1 MPASPGYLTR
11 HLSLMLGGNQY
22 RLRVLRDLQQF
33 SDPEGSAERAGIS
46 SSLWPLFGNIW
57 PAGRVLAEAMSQFEV
72 QGKRILELGCGL
84 GLSSLVLQRRRAD
97 VTASDHHP
105 LARSFL
111 VYNAALNALP
121 EIAYRDLPWEGD
133 DIELGRFDLIIGS
146 DVLYQRDHAGL
157 LAGVMKRHARRD
169 CEVVIA
175 DAGRGM
181 ANALSRQ
188 LTGDGYSVSAER
200 CGFGEGDSPPYRGR
214 VLSYRR

>member
-11 HLSLMLGGNQY
+11 HLSLILGGDQY

-57 PAGRVLAEAMSQFEV
+57 PAGRVLAETMSKFEV
-72 QGKRILELGCGL
+72 SGKRILELGCGL
-84 GLSSLVLQRRRAD
+84 GLSSLVLQRRHAD
-97 VTASDHHP
+97 ITASDHHP

-111 VYNAALNALP
+111 AYNAALNALP
-121 EIAYRDLPWEGD
+121 EIVYRDLPWEGD
-133 DIELGRFDLIIGS
+133 DVALGRFDLIIGS
-146 DVLYQRDHAGL
+146 DVLYQRDHASL
-157 LAGVMKRHARRD
+157 LAGVMKRHARRE

-175 DAGRGM
+175 DSGRGN
-181 ANALSRQ
+181 ANTLSRE
-188 LTGDGYSVSAER
+188 LIGDGYSVSAER
-200 CGFGEGDSPPYRGR
+200 CRFEAEESPPFRGR